1 MPARM
6 MPWMPTR
13 IMPFVFFALILWFG
27 AQLLTAAPR
36 RAALVGPLLVV
47 AVVAVSLA
55 GLSIRAAK
63 YAELNGYIREY
74 LSGVELIDRNATV
87 VSLRLNRLGRFN
99 RSGED
104 EFISQRIDLFH
115 QAAGYIVL
123 RRSVINLYNS
133 QMATGIFPIVF
144 RKSLDPFRH
153 LATDWGYIGVP
164 PLFRYGAQTG
174 KDIDYVVLWGG
185 GEPLRDSAAGRRLTA
200 ELEEAYEHIF
210 TSPRRAMMRLYR
222 LKARVGAGRDEA
234 TR

>member
-1 MPARM
+1 M
-6 MPWMPTR
+6 
-13 IMPFVFFALILWFG
+13 
-27 AQLLTAAPR
+27 
-36 RAALVGPLLVV
+36 
-47 AVVAVSLA
+47 
-55 GLSIRAAK
+55 
-63 YAELNGYIREY
+63 
-74 LSGVELIDRNATV
+74 SGVEHIERNATV
-87 VSLRLNRLGRFN
+87 VSLRLNRLGRLN

-104 EFISQRIDLFH
+104 EFISERIDLFH

-153 LATDWGYIGVP
+153 LATDRRYIGVP

-185 GEPLRDSAAGRRLTA
+185 GEPLRASAAGRRLTA
-200 ELEEAYEHIF
+200 ELEEAFDHIF
-210 TSPRRAMMRLYR
+210 TSPRRGMMRLYR
-222 LKARVGAGRDEA
+222 LKKRPHAGRDET